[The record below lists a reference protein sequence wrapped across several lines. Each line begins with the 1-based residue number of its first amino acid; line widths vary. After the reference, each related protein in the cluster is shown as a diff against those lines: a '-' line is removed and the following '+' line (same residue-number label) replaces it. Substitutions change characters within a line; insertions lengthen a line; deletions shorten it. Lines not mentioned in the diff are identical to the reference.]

1 MLVYNKKSDEENP
14 SSLLSMRLIPLYEK
28 GRTSP
33 YSLFYAVLFL
43 LYIKVYKNGYWK
55 RFH

>member
-1 MLVYNKKSDEENP
+1 MFVYNKKSDEKKSDEENP

-33 YSLFYAVLFL
+33 Y
-43 LYIKVYKNGYWK
+43 
-55 RFH
+55 